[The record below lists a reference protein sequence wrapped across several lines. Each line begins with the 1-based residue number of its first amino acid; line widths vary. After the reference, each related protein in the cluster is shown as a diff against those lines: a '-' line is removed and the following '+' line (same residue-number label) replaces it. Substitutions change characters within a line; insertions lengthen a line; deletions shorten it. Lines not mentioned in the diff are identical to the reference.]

1 MTKERATESPRDSA
15 GRRLNRRFRANRR
28 RGRRRDR
35 RKTRQATERDE
46 NGTNRPK
53 TDQTVRNR
61 PVCASEEPETRPP
74 GRRLQRRRTPK
85 SSWAT
90 QSTGP
95 GSGVRSK
102 RPTEKRPR
110 GPTQVIT
117 TASTDAQISEWSANP
132 RLSRSNFSFQR
143 APCSPHKLSRDH
155 EASDTRK
162 SDRHALHWT
171 PIPLPRKFP
180 FGKVA
185 NFTQRT
191 PPGPL

>member
-28 RGRRRDR
+28 RGRRKDR
-35 RKTRQATERDE
+35 RKDQTSDRTGRKRHKQAE
-46 NGTNRPK
+46 NGPNSPK
-53 TDQTVRNR
+53 P

-132 RLSRSNFSFQR
+132 RLSRSSFSFQR
-143 APCSPHKLSRDH
+143 ASCSPHKLPRDH
-155 EASDTRK
+155 EASETRK
-162 SDRHALHWT
+162 PDRHALHWT
-171 PIPLPRKFP
+171 PIPLPRNFP

>member
-1 MTKERATESPRDSA
+1 M
-15 GRRLNRRFRANRR
+15 NRRFRANRH

-35 RKTRQATERDE
+35 RKEQTSDQTGRKRTKQAE
-46 NGTNRPK
+46 NGP
-53 TDQTVRNR
+53 NR

-85 SSWAT
+85 SWAT
-90 QSTGP
+90 QSTCPGP
-95 GSGVRSK
+95 GVRSK

-110 GPTQVIT
+110 VPRHVIT
-117 TASTDAQISEWSANP
+117 TASTDAQISEWSAKP
-132 RLSRSNFSFQR
+132 RLSRSSFSFQR

-155 EASDTRK
+155 EASETRK
-162 SDRHALHWT
+162 PDRHALHWT
-171 PIPLPRKFP
+171 PIPLPRNFP

>member
-15 GRRLNRRFRANRR
+15 GRRLNRRFRANRH

-35 RKTRQATERDE
+35 RKEQTSDCLGRKRTKQSE
-46 NGTNRPK
+46 NGPNRPL
-53 TDQTVRNR
+53 
-61 PVCASEEPETRPP
+61 CASEEPETRPP

-85 SSWAT
+85 SWAT
-90 QSTGP
+90 QSTWP

-110 GPTQVIT
+110 VPRHVNT
-117 TASTDAQISEWSANP
+117 TASTDAQISEWSAKP
-132 RLSRSNFSFQR
+132 RLSRPSFSFQR

-155 EASDTRK
+155 EASETRK
-162 SDRHALHWT
+162 PDRHALHWT
-171 PIPLPRKFP
+171 LIPLPRKFP